1 MQPKSTDRQGPA
13 SLGLLEGRFD
23 GFPADLLAGEPG
35 STSAQASR
43 LSTLPQADCVLFL
56 CPAYDCRYQ
65 SQTMW
70 QRLAAISRLGPVT
83 VLTARRAPGA
93 ELAPPRGVSITTI
106 RERGPR
112 MSDMLF
118 YPHRVSEIVRTLIGG
133 ARTGLIWANSVQ
145 FTRRAAF
152 AAARQTGWPVVLD
165 VWDTPDLPFWSQY
178 RERRYFKALAHR
190 VMGMGIARDLEAAD
204 LVVWTLHPDATKRF
218 FRPDAGKLLLLP
230 NGFRRQQ
237 LERFGEARNSHL
249 APAHR
254 KPRRLAYLGYFQR
267 SRGSDIVIEMVDFL
281 RKCDQ
286 EVVVDVAG
294 DASLAPVREAME
306 GIPAHLRSSFC
317 FHGHQPWEQA
327 MDLVRDADVCLYPFP
342 RHPELEFIYPLKLFE
357 YAALKKCI
365 VSSDLTGARLLLRD
379 YPNVRFC
386 DPRTPA
392 QWARAVR
399 SLLET
404 GSRDWPSGARER
416 FVVEHDWETLAD
428 RLVERAAMLLKPLDL
443 GRQG

>member
-1 MQPKSTDRQGPA
+1 MQPKSTDSQRPA

-23 GFPADLLAGEPG
+23 GVPTDLLAGEPG
-35 STSAQASR
+35 SASAPASR

-56 CPAYDCRYQ
+56 CPAYDCRYP

-70 QRLAAISRLGPVT
+70 QRLAAMSRLGPVK
-83 VLTARRAPGA
+83 VLAARRAPGA
-93 ELAPPRGVSITTI
+93 ELAPPPGVSITTI
-106 RERGPR
+106 RERGSHI
-112 MSDMLF
+112 SDMLF
-118 YPHRVSEIVRTLIGG
+118 YPRRVPEIVRTWDAG

-165 VWDTPDLPFWSQY
+165 VWDTPDLPFWSQF
-178 RERRYFKALAHR
+178 RERRYFKAFAHR

-204 LVVWTLHPDATKRF
+204 LVIWTLHPDATNRF

-237 LERFGEARNSHL
+237 LERCGEARNSQL
-249 APAHR
+249 ARSPG
-254 KPRRLAYLGYFQR
+254 KPRRLVYLGYFQR
-267 SRGSDIVIEMVDFL
+267 SRGSDIVLEMLDSL
-281 RKCDQ
+281 RKHDP

-294 DASLAPVREAME
+294 DTSLAPVREAME
-306 GIPAHLRSSFC
+306 GIPARLRSSIR

-327 MDLVRDADVCLYPFP
+327 MGLVRDADVCLYPFP

-357 YAALKKCI
+357 YAALNKSI

-386 DPRTPA
+386 DPHRPA
-392 QWARAVR
+392 EWAHAVR

-404 GSRDWPSGARER
+404 RSHDWRSEARDS
-416 FVVEHDWETLAD
+416 FLMEHDWETLAD
-428 RLVERAAMLLKPLDL
+428 RLVERAAMLLKAPAL